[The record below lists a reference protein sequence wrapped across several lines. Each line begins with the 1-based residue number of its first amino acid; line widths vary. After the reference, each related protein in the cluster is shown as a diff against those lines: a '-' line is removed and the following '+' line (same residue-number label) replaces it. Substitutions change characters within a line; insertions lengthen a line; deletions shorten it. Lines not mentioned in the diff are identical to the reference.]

1 MRPPVGFGQGC
12 ICLLQ
17 FSDQLSNE
25 NPSKHQ
31 LSFWNSWVKES
42 FTPEAS
48 VKFTLWMD
56 KKKVEARPIQISVFH
71 LPRFFLVTAQCGV
84 KSMTL
89 SFDGAQE
96 TLYPHSH
103 AVVKC
108 DRAVWTYKY
117 TNGYVVTLSGPLTVH
132 VVLCPRTNQTPTPL
146 QRFPWSLKFDHF
158 QFESV
163 MHAKFYSTSNPNGG
177 PSQRWAEEE
186 NQGEPQTLIPDVS
199 TAADLV
205 NSFGIPVATMRC
217 LQVSHRHRTHANT
230 F

>member
-117 TNGYVVTLSGPLTVH
+117 TNGLRHHYNAFLGRSSSIISSSNRSCTQSFTPHPIRMVGLANDGQRK
-132 VVLCPRTNQTPTPL
+132 RT
-146 QRFPWSLKFDHF
+146 K
-158 QFESV
+158 E
-163 MHAKFYSTSNPNGG
+163 
-177 PSQRWAEEE
+177 
-186 NQGEPQTLIPDVS
+186 
-199 TAADLV
+199 
-205 NSFGIPVATMRC
+205 
-217 LQVSHRHRTHANT
+217 SHRRLYLMYRQQPILSILLA
-230 F
+230 FQWRPCGVCS